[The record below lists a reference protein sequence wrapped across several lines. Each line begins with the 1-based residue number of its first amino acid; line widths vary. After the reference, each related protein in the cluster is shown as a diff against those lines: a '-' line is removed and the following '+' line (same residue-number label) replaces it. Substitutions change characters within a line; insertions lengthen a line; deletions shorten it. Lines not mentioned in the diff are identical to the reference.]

1 MEVNKAELL
10 AALEKVKPGL
20 ANRELIEQATSFAFL
35 GGRVVTYNDE
45 ISVSH
50 PVQDLDVTGAVKAET
65 LYSFLSR
72 VKEDTITMEI
82 DDNQVKITAGK
93 SVAGLVFEQEVKL
106 PVEEVGE
113 IGTWHPVPEDLVTGL
128 KMCHPCCTKDM
139 SLGVL
144 TCVYV
149 NGRVMVGSDSYQIIK
164 YQLDQ
169 EVALDPFL
177 LPASSAQ
184 VLSKYRITEIASG
197 QGWVHFKTEDDT
209 VISSRVFDG
218 DYPDFDVH
226 FEFDGGEVEFPK
238 GTTEALERAEV
249 FSKSDLAIQDMP
261 VVTIEITKSRVKI
274 SAQDESGWF
283 KETLQV
289 KHTGEPIKFTTN
301 VQFLLALLGQSPSCV
316 YGEGRVRFTG
326 EKWTHLISTMVSED
340 DA

>member
-45 ISVSH
+45 ISISH
-50 PVQDLDVTGAVKAET
+50 PVKDLDVTGAVKAEA

-106 PVEEVGE
+106 PIEEVGE
-113 IGTWHPVPEDLVTGL
+113 IGTWHPVSEDFVTGL
-128 KMCHPCCTKDM
+128 KMCYPCCTKDM

-149 NGRVMVGSDSYQIIK
+149 NGQVMVGSDSYQIIR

-177 LPASSAQ
+177 LPASSAHT
-184 VLSKYRITEIASG
+184 LARYPITEIASG
-197 QGWVHFKTEDDT
+197 QGWVHFKTKDGT
-209 VISSRVFDG
+209 IISSRVFDG
-218 DYPDFDVH
+218 DYPDFDVY
-226 FEFDGGEVEFPK
+226 FEFEGTEIEFPK

-249 FSKSDLAIQDMP
+249 FSKSDLTIMDMP
-261 VVTIEITKSRVKI
+261 VVTISITKNRVNI
-274 SAQDESGWF
+274 SAQDQSGWF
-283 KETLQV
+283 KETLPI

-301 VQFLLALLGQSPSCV
+301 VQFLLALLSQSPSCV
-316 YGEGRVRFTG
+316 YGEGRIQFAG
-326 EKWTHLISTMVSED
+326 EKWTHLISTMISED
-340 DA
+340 DV